1 MGHSNALHF
10 GITSQQQLIRPQ
22 DWLQKEW
29 AWVSGD
35 AVHNVGIGCVLTI
48 CGTYDG
54 RLSIAGICCHRST
67 DASCFGLRNDFVTR
81 AIARPSFALC
91 SEGCNS
97 LLHSDMS
104 FQDMIDH
111 DILLDLSMKFETA
124 MRVKGFI
131 LLYKHLN
138 TLIFCKC
145 RYLRNLMQSAVLYLC
160 ATRAS
165 KMYICIAMTR
175 TAHSQQSHKSDSY
188 NDDTGGSIGF
198 YYIQVIISISTVLLL
213 FGPSLS

>member
-10 GITSQQQLIRPQ
+10 GITSRQQLIRPQ
-22 DWLQKEW
+22 DWLQKAW

-48 CGTYDG
+48 CGTYDR
-54 RLSIAGICCHRST
+54 RLGIAGICCHRST

-81 AIARPSFALC
+81 AIARPSFAHC
-91 SEGCNS
+91 SERCNS

-124 MRVKGFI
+124 MRVKEFI

-145 RYLRNLMQSAVLYLC
+145 RYLGNLMESEVLCTFVLLGHL
-160 ATRAS
+160 
-165 KMYICIAMTR
+165 MYICIAMTR

-188 NDDTGGSIGF
+188 NDIPGD
-198 YYIQVIISISTVLLL
+198 L
-213 FGPSLS
+213 